1 MVFNTQDTNYFFR
14 GMEINSQDTNYTTGG
29 MIIDIQDTNYPEF
42 TYHPSKWSD

>member
-1 MVFNTQDTNYFFR
+1 MVFKTQDTNYSFR
-14 GMEINSQDTNYTTGG
+14 GMEINSQDTNYSTGG